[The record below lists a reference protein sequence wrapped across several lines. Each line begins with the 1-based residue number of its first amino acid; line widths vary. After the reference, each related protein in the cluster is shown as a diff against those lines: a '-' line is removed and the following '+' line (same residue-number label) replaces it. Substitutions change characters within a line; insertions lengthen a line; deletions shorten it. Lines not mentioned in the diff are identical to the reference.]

1 MQIYYLLLSFTCIL
15 SPFTYNCLHNPEVT
29 SPSKSPPRKKTC
41 RCDSSDHSR
50 TTLKKCSLYTPRCA
64 KQKPDPPDPANQ
76 HIAPE
81 PPGKPHTIKCKL
93 STIIRDPTLL
103 Q

>member
-1 MQIYYLLLSFTCIL
+1 MEKDMPLWFLRSLTHHI
-15 SPFTYNCLHNPEVT
+15 E
-29 SPSKSPPRKKTC
+29 
-41 RCDSSDHSR
+41 
-50 TTLKKCSLYTPRCA
+50 KCSLYTPRCA

-103 Q
+103 QHLNDVTERYNHITFEGAKVLQLYILTKLETGA